1 MKETIFEICD
11 YYDLLNLH
19 KALLEAK
26 FHLNPDNELVPLSP
40 IIAKISNQIYD
51 ILTEYNKDKGKG
63 SLEWNDWRKLENQE
77 FYKNRALNNSKYINE
92 WNNLSFKD
100 KQIYVK
106 NLISP
111 FSATD
116 EEINIM
122 VEKVNA
128 IHKSS

>member
-26 FHLNPDNELVPLSP
+26 FHLNPDNELVSSSP
-40 IIAKISNQIYD
+40 IIAKICNQIVD
-51 ILTEYNKDKGKG
+51 ILTKYDEEKENK
-63 SLEWNDWRKLENQE
+63 SSEWNNWRKLENQDFFKE
-77 FYKNRALNNSKYINE
+77 RALSNSKYNAN
-92 WNNLSFKD
+92 WNNLSYPD
-100 KQIYVK
+100 KEIYVK

-116 EEINIM
+116 KEIKNMID
-122 VEKVNA
+122 KINA
-128 IHKSS
+128 LHKSL

>member
-1 MKETIFEICD
+1 MKETIFEIYD

-26 FHLNPDNELVPLSP
+26 FHLNPDNELVSFSP
-40 IIAKISNQIYD
+40 IIAKISNQIVD
-51 ILTEYNKDKGKG
+51 ILTEYNKDKGNG
-63 SLEWNDWRKLENQE
+63 SPEWNDWRKLENQV
-77 FYKNRALNNSKYINE
+77 FYKNRALNNSKYISE
-92 WNNLSFKD
+92 WNNLSFTD

>member
-26 FHLNPDNELVPLSP
+26 FHLNPDNELVSLSP
-40 IIAKISNQIYD
+40 VIAKISN
-51 ILTEYNKDKGKG
+51 
-63 SLEWNDWRKLENQE
+63 
-77 FYKNRALNNSKYINE
+77 
-92 WNNLSFKD
+92 
-100 KQIYVK
+100 QIYVK

-111 FSATD
+111 FIATD

-122 VEKVNA
+122 VEKVNV